1 MRRTTDRNS
10 FLRGRQKN
18 RAEPTFC
25 TGVIVTQPYHE
36 YVNHMLR
43 QFFSDSAPSDPVGQ
57 LNRDVCDRILRGR
70 SEQDVSILRRV
81 FTDSDKQSIRQA
93 VRFCAEQDGIPEV
106 RVWKLV
112 RDTSREIA
120 HERGL
125 I

>member
-1 MRRTTDRNS
+1 M
-10 FLRGRQKN
+10 
-18 RAEPTFC
+18 
-25 TGVIVTQPYHE
+25 QPYHE

-43 QFFSDSAPSDPVGQ
+43 QFFSDSAPSDQVGQ
-57 LNRDVCDRILRGR
+57 FNRAVCQKILHGR
-70 SEQDVSILRRV
+70 SEKDVSILRRV

-93 VRFCAEQDGIPEV
+93 GKICAEQDGIPEV

-120 HERGL
+120 RERGL